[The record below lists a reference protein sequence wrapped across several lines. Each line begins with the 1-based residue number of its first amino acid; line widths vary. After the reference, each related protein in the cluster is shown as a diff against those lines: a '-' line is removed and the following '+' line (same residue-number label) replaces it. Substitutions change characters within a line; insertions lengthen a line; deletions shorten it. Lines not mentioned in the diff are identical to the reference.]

1 MSPTFTSLEV
11 RNYRL
16 WAAGA
21 LVSNVGTWMGRVGQ
35 DWLVLTVLTAGSATA
50 LGIVT
55 GLQFLPFLLLA
66 PWAGLIADRFAKRR
80 ILLATQTLLAL
91 SSLLL
96 GILAVTGAAQLWQVY
111 AIALFQG
118 VVTAI
123 DNPAR
128 QAFVSEMVPDDK
140 LANAVSLN
148 SASFNLGRLIG
159 PGLAGVVIALWG
171 VGPALMLNTV
181 TFVFVL
187 VALLRLRTA
196 ELRPAPRVKGRG
208 GIREGFHYVRVRRD
222 LQLVMLLV
230 FVLGTFGMNFQI
242 TMALMATKVFDKGAG
257 EFGLLGSIMAVGSL
271 TAALLSARRQVPR
284 LRVLLLSL
292 VGFTVAAA
300 VAAAAPTYWTFAL
313 ALVPV
318 GLTALTALT
327 TANAM
332 VQTRVAPEMR
342 GRVMALYMAI
352 FMGGTPAGSAAHRL
366 DLRAVRPPVD
376 DRHRR
381 GGGRHHPHRGV
392 AVARQVG
399 ECAGELRVAASS
411 AGAGQHGDGGARAA
425 HRVRAGAGPVTPLFR
440 RRMTL
445 GVLGVLVGVAIVYA
459 LTR

>member
-1 MSPTFTSLEV
+1 M
-11 RNYRL
+11 
-16 WAAGA
+16 
-21 LVSNVGTWMGRVGQ
+21 
-35 DWLVLTVLTAGSATA
+35 
-50 LGIVT
+50 
-55 GLQFLPFLLLA
+55 
-66 PWAGLIADRFAKRR
+66 
-80 ILLATQTLLAL
+80 
-91 SSLLL
+91 
-96 GILAVTGAAQLWQVY
+96 AQLWQVY

-140 LANAVSLN
+140 LTNAVSLN

-171 VGPALMLNTV
+171 VGPALLLNTF
-181 TFVFVL
+181 TFVFVI
-187 VALLRLRTA
+187 VALLRLRSN

-208 GIREGFHYVRVRRD
+208 GIREGFHYVRMRRD
-222 LQLVMLLV
+222 IQLVMLLV

-271 TAALLSARRQVPR
+271 TAALLSARRKVPR

-292 VGFTVAAA
+292 AGFTVAAA
-300 VAAAAPTYWTFAL
+300 LAAMAPTYWLFAL

-342 GRVMALYMAI
+342 VSCDSAPIRPRQIMTCAFPLFPGVTTR
-352 FMGGTPAGSAAHRL
+352 FPAAYPDISIGDQL
-366 DLRAVRPPVD
+366 KL
-376 DRHRR
+376 HRR
-381 GGGRHHPHRGV
+381 DYDRQRRETMSPHAGRK
-392 AVARQVG
+392 QV
-399 ECAGELRVAASS
+399 
-411 AGAGQHGDGGARAA
+411 DGWRIC
-425 HRVRAGAGPVTPLFR
+425 R
-440 RRMTL
+440 
-445 GVLGVLVGVAIVYA
+445 
-459 LTR
+459 